1 MESMSMTQQAK
12 RILLVD
18 DEPQLLFSVK
28 EYLRRVGYDVVPAE
42 SGPSALDVVIDSPP
56 DLIISDILMEGMDG
70 LEFQKRVNALTGD
83 SIPFIFL
90 TAKGDTRDRVN
101 GLQSGADDYIVKPFE
116 PEELEAR
123 VGAVL
128 HRIEQTRQEERQ
140 ELDRLRRRLLNEV
153 SRQLRS
159 PLSSILVH
167 LNLLMSERFGADE
180 TKQRRYL
187 ARALE
192 DANTLRSLI
201 DDLSWASTVVEEDLA
216 LKLEPA
222 RVAPIVRSAAAN
234 AARLASERGVDLKI
248 LCGGLLSANIDGLAM
263 TRALAG
269 LLESAVTISPTGSQ
283 VLITARRADEG
294 GLEFVIMDGGCE
306 QSSGAQ
312 PTMPTEWPT
321 SMIDLARRVVKGHG
335 GRFSTATEGQQRSIV
350 IWLPGRIAKHV
361 GRN

>member
-1 MESMSMTQQAK
+1 MTQQAK

-140 ELDRLRRRLLNEV
+140 ECQV
-153 SRQLRS
+153 GQAQ
-159 PLSSILVH
+159 H
-167 LNLLMSERFGADE
+167 KG
-180 TKQRRYL
+180 QRR
-187 ARALE
+187 APGQE
-192 DANTLRSLI
+192 DAFAEHQAA
-201 DDLSWASTVVEEDLA
+201 LS
-216 LKLEPA
+216 
-222 RVAPIVRSAAAN
+222 
-234 AARLASERGVDLKI
+234 
-248 LCGGLLSANIDGLAM
+248 
-263 TRALAG
+263 
-269 LLESAVTISPTGSQ
+269 
-283 VLITARRADEG
+283 
-294 GLEFVIMDGGCE
+294 
-306 QSSGAQ
+306 
-312 PTMPTEWPT
+312 
-321 SMIDLARRVVKGHG
+321 
-335 GRFSTATEGQQRSIV
+335 QQ
-350 IWLPGRIAKHV
+350 HQ
-361 GRN
+361 

>member
-1 MESMSMTQQAK
+1 MESENVPRTSK

-42 SGPSALDVVIDSPP
+42 SGPTALDVVIDSPP
-56 DLIISDILMEGMDG
+56 DLIISDILMDGMDG

-90 TAKGDTRDRVN
+90 TAKGATRDRVA
-101 GLQSGADDYIVKPFE
+101 GLQNGADDYIVKPFD

-123 VGAVL
+123 VGSVL
-128 HRIEQTRQEERQ
+128 HRIEQTRQEERHD
-140 ELDRLRRRLLNEV
+140 LDRLRRRLLNEV
-153 SRQLRS
+153 SRQLRA
-159 PLSSILVH
+159 PLSSIVAH
-167 LNLLMSERFGADE
+167 LNLLMTERFGEDE
-180 TKQRRYL
+180 AKQRRYL

-192 DANTLRSLI
+192 DASTLRGLI
-201 DDLSWASTVVEEDLA
+201 DDLSWASTVVEDELA
-216 LKLEPA
+216 LKLEPV
-222 RVAPIVRSAAAN
+222 RVAPIVRTAAAN
-234 AARLASERGVDLKI
+234 AARLASEKGVDLRI
-248 LCGGLLSANIDGLAM
+248 LCGGLLSANMDSLAM

-294 GLEFVIMDGGCE
+294 GLEFVIMDGGYQASD
-306 QSSGAQ
+306 QSPA
-312 PTMPTEWPT
+312 PAPVEWPT
-321 SMIDLARRVVKGHG
+321 SILDLARRVVKGHG
-335 GRFSTATEGQQRSIV
+335 GRFSTATEGPQRSIV

-361 GRN
+361 GRS